1 MLCTAFQESNR
12 GAYFSCRKNGRKL
25 SEFNALS
32 GESLEITSTVPSSA
46 GLPSKNETF
55 FIYYFVYDLWFAGAA
70 NFSLHNL
77 LLLRLLFYRERSS
90 SLRLDSFRAPKAR
103 FTDKGSNDPGSND
116 TGSNDKESKNATKG
130 QFFFKFWRLVFFYY
144 YLGLG

>member
-1 MLCTAFQESNR
+1 MENAVYSIPESNR

-55 FIYYFVYDLWFAGAA
+55 FIYYFVFNLWFAGAA

-77 LLLRLLFYRERSS
+77 LLLRLLIYKERSS
-90 SLRLDSFRAPKAR
+90 SLRLDSFRALKATIR
-103 FTDKGSNDPGSND
+103 VCSE
-116 TGSNDKESKNATKG
+116 TGKSFRENRERTCQIFRWD
-130 QFFFKFWRLVFFYY
+130 V
-144 YLGLG
+144 

>member
-32 GESLEITSTVPSSA
+32 GESFEITSTVPSSA

-55 FIYYFVYDLWFAGAA
+55 LIYYFLFNLWFAGAA

-77 LLLRLLFYRERSS
+77 LLLQLLFYRERSS
-90 SLRLDSFRAPKAR
+90 SLRLDSFRAPKATIR
-103 FTDKGSNDPGSND
+103 VSSE
-116 TGSNDKESKNATKG
+116 TGKSFREKSEISRKSLRITIE
-130 QFFFKFWRLVFFYY
+130 KFCQKFMFA
-144 YLGLG
+144 GK